1 MRLRQRRGGE
11 GASRHLLAALGLAL
25 AALAGLRPQVGHG
38 AAWRPSGLSSSPV
51 YALTADPSAPGVLYA
66 ALLPGGAV
74 PSGLRK
80 TVDSG
85 RTWLETMRGLP
96 RGFEPTALAIAPQDG
111 RTVLVAGVDGLYRST
126 AAGAS
131 WTEVRVP
138 LPPITAL
145 LIDREHPGTIIAGT
159 ELHGNFRSTDDGLTW
174 FEANGGLLRDH
185 YGTIPGAV
193 ALAQH
198 PKNPQ
203 IIYMGANGFDGFYR
217 SLDGGQTWQVAN
229 SGLPGRSVR
238 GLVVDPGAPDTIYAV
253 TEKGLARST
262 DAGATWQAL
271 ETLPPIDPVAV
282 QVEPG
287 RTGTL
292 DVAGTRGALYRS
304 TNGGG
309 SWVELPALPRPVR
322 ALAAWP
328 GATTPMLA
336 AAAGEGVW
344 ELSLFPTLPAS
355 PLPAGRDRQYFPQTG
370 HNVSPTFYSFFM
382 AMGGVERFGLPRT
395 EEMEEDGLLV
405 QWFQRGRLE
414 YHPERKGTPYEV
426 QISLIGERLLGP
438 DRPPRAEPFESGE
451 NQRYFEET
459 GHSVSYAFLRY
470 FETRG
475 GIDSFGYPITE
486 ELTENG
492 RPVQY
497 FQRARFEYVP
507 ENAGTR
513 NEVQLGLIGDE
524 LLRQRGWLD

>member
-1 MRLRQRRGGE
+1 MRLGVTSSSRRGVCPHPLPPSSTRGAGEHIHHDRGELAPLALDGRGAGGEGAPTPLALDGRGAGGEGAPTPLALDGRGAGGEGAPTPLALDGRGAAWRSRTGLGEQERVRLRQRRGGE

-271 ETLPPIDPVAV
+271 ETLP
-282 QVEPG
+282 
-287 RTGTL
+287 
-292 DVAGTRGALYRS
+292 
-304 TNGGG
+304 
-309 SWVELPALPRPVR
+309 RPVR

-355 PLPAGRDRQYFPQTG
+355 PLPAGRDRQY
-370 HNVSPTFYSFFM
+370 
-382 AMGGVERFGLPRT
+382 
-395 EEMEEDGLLV
+395 
-405 QWFQRGRLE
+405 
-414 YHPERKGTPYEV
+414 
-426 QISLIGERLLGP
+426 
-438 DRPPRAEPFESGE
+438 
-451 NQRYFEET
+451 
-459 GHSVSYAFLRY
+459 
-470 FETRG
+470 
-475 GIDSFGYPITE
+475 
-486 ELTENG
+486 
-492 RPVQY
+492 
-497 FQRARFEYVP
+497 
-507 ENAGTR
+507 
-513 NEVQLGLIGDE
+513 
-524 LLRQRGWLD
+524 